1 MILSLRAGGLGLN
14 LTVAS
19 CVFHFDRWWNPAVEN
34 QATDRAF
41 RIGQTKNVLVHKFVC
56 RGTVEEKILDL
67 QKKKREIIDATVESE
82 EPLMTGLS
90 IEEIASLLEE

>member
-1 MILSLRAGGLGLN
+1 VTSYKLI
-14 LTVAS
+14 T
-19 CVFHFDRWWNPAVEN
+19 
-34 QATDRAF
+34 
-41 RIGQTKNVLVHKFVC
+41 